1 MVWTYCLAW
10 FTLTSGLA
18 WGPLGDEAP
27 TASPR
32 PPATEPPKSDFKL
45 PPIKRTG
52 RPGDLTPE
60 EDARITQIID
70 RFILHDVGLR
80 SDPQAVR
87 EFRQL
92 GPEAIPPLVRGFN
105 KAITLNHSCP
115 ASMIYQK
122 LGSLIRSSD
131 DRQVLAFIRN
141 EVGAGVPHTPY
152 AGLVNNLK
160 VMSSMRAAQVAR
172 LKTEP
177 PRTPHPG
184 GRSPGEQDPP

>member
-1 MVWTYCLAW
+1 MAAIWCVAW
-10 FTLTSGLA
+10 FALCSAAA
-18 WGPLGDEAP
+18 WLPLGDEAP
-27 TASPR
+27 PATPK
-32 PPATEPPKSDFKL
+32 PPAKAQPDPDFKL

-52 RPGDLTPE
+52 RLGELSPE

-70 RFILHDVGLR
+70 RFILHDVGMR

-105 KAITLNHSCP
+105 KAITMSHSCP
-115 ASMIYQK
+115 AGMIYQK
-122 LGSLIRSSD
+122 LAALVRNSD
-131 DRQVLAFIRN
+131 DRQVLAFIRA
-141 EVGAGVPHTPY
+141 EVGAGVPQTPY

-160 VMSSMRAAQVAR
+160 VMSSMRAAQLPR
-172 LKTEP
+172 LKAEP